1 MMMAIKRYGPT
12 CDCMSEMAWG
22 DYVHTKDYD
31 SLQSL
36 NAELLEALE
45 AISTQLSADGFDS
58 GTTYGPLCIKAI
70 EVITKA
76 RMESND

>member
-1 MMMAIKRYGPT
+1 MTDI
-12 CDCMSEMAWG
+12 
-22 DYVHTKDYD
+22 YVTLDEHMKVKA
-31 SLQSL
+31 L
-36 NAELLEALE
+36 NAELLEALK

-76 RMESND
+76 RKESND

>member
-1 MMMAIKRYGPT
+1 MTDI
-12 CDCMSEMAWG
+12 
-22 DYVHTKDYD
+22 YVTLDEHMKVKA
-31 SLQSL
+31 L
-36 NAELLEALE
+36 NAELLEALK